1 MDTTTK
7 AVLELNDA
15 CALLTS
21 AQKTIENEGFAT
33 DIERINMLN
42 AQTAILNV
50 MTELANRYQIVA
62 QKSTGI

>member
-1 MDTTTK
+1 MDNTTK

-33 DIERINMLN
+33 DVERINMLR
-42 AQTAILNV
+42 AQSAILNV
-50 MTELANRYQIVA
+50 MTELANRYQLTVG
-62 QKSTGI
+62 KSTL